1 MPEKKYI
8 VRLTAE
14 ERRELEKLTKTGKT
28 AAYKINHA
36 HILLKADRNQ
46 TEGEW
51 TDKEISEALNIS
63 RATIERIR
71 ERAVLEGI
79 EVAVNRREQTC
90 RRKRIIDG
98 EKEAHLIAIAC
109 SKAPTGRSDWTLQML
124 ADKMVELKHVDRVS
138 KETVRQALK
147 KTSSSHG

>member
-14 ERRELEKLTKTGKT
+14 ERKELEKLTKTGKT

-36 HILLKADRNQ
+36 RILLKADRNQ
-46 TEGEW
+46 AEGEW

-109 SKAPTGRSDWTLQML
+109 SKVPTGRSNWTLQML
-124 ADKMVELKHVDRVS
+124 ADKMVELKHVERVS